1 MKIFWKH
8 MLSGCFHLF
17 IQWAFFVK
25 HSLIYAKYK
34 RILLR
39 DPLQSWVFFLIQSNL
54 KRCSNNVSIFLVCKW
69 RWQRLFCDLNALCAL
84 LHLYR
89 VQRTFFGSVCP
100 LGVQD
105 WIWRPLYTTNNI
117 LTASAVVC
125 IIQKTKLHHGRHA
138 DKPIQIKLSKC
149 GKKYVR
155 VCEIEERM
163 SKKWSVC
170 ATYKYE
176 TLAYASG

>member
-1 MKIFWKH
+1 

-105 WIWRPLYTTNNI
+105 GIWRPLIHYKQYFDRKCSSLYYTENK
-117 LTASAVVC
+117 TASWTPRG
-125 IIQKTKLHHGRHA
+125 QTDPNKT
-138 DKPIQIKLSKC
+138 I
-149 GKKYVR
+149 
-155 VCEIEERM
+155 
-163 SKKWSVC
+163 
-170 ATYKYE
+170 
-176 TLAYASG
+176 